1 MKKQLPEYRQFLID
15 RLGYFRSKHKYSGR
29 ELSQMLGY
37 STMYISKFEAGEIR
51 MPAEVLLSAIDACEV
66 TPVEFFYPNIEKYKE
81 HQEILNLYEK
91 LTPESKSSLK
101 EIMKNLK

>member
-1 MKKQLPEYRQFLID
+1 MSKNIPQNRQFLID
-15 RLGYFRSKHKYSGR
+15 RLGYFRTKHKYSGR
-29 ELSQMLGY
+29 ELSQMLGF

-51 MPAEVLLSAIDACEV
+51 IPAEVLLDAISACEI

-81 HQEILNLYEK
+81 HQEILDLYEK
-91 LTPESKSSLK
+91 LSQSSKESLK